1 MFSETIPARDS
12 RPEAAEMSAR
22 LGSEQGRLP

>member
-22 LGSEQGRLP
+22 LDSEPGRRP